1 MSDTLRLLGTFGR
14 AAGLTVAVEL
24 PLCLLFFHKT
34 ARQSLMAALAALLM
48 NLLTNPLLNL
58 LLLLFYRASGES
70 LAVYYTALALG
81 ELAVVAAEAAILRAM
96 LDASKKRAFAASLA
110 LNAASF
116 LFGFFIGF

>member
-14 AAGLTVAVEL
+14 AAGLTIAVEL

-34 ARQSLMAALAALLM
+34 ARQSLVAALASLLM

-58 LLLLFYRASGES
+58 FLLLVYRSSGES

-81 ELAVVAAEAAILRAM
+81 ELAVVAAEAVILRAM
-96 LDASKKRAFAASLA
+96 LDAPAKRAFAASLA

-116 LFGFFIGF
+116 LIGLSLG